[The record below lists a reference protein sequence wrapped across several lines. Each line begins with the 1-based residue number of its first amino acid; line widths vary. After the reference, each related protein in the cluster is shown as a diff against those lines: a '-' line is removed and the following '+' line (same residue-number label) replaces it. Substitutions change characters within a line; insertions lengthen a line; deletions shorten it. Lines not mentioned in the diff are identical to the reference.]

1 MPCTGS
7 LFLHLLLSLQ
17 WSISGEE
24 TEKSRNPWWL
34 NISFEMAKSLLTQMA
49 TSKSRTFFKEKSLR
63 SVKIKFML
71 CCSLKGDN
79 LWASLMVPRE
89 AQSSCAFLHPVNVHL
104 DWQRWMHGKDTCQ
117 LVRLLKRRT
126 LKFPRESHTGRR
138 KAGPT
143 RVRTLIF
150 KDRFTT
156 FYRWW
161 WFNGG
166 KVHLPLGAV

>member
-1 MPCTGS
+1 MSCTGS
-7 LFLHLLLSLQ
+7 LFLHLLLRLQ

-49 TSKSRTFFKEKSLR
+49 TSKSRTFFKEKSLH

-89 AQSSCAFLHPVNVHL
+89 AQSSCAFLHPVNGHL
-104 DWQRWMHGKDTCQ
+104 DWRRWIHGKDTCQ
-117 LVRLLKRRT
+117 TIKT
-126 LKFPRESHTGRR
+126 EDTEIS
-138 KAGPT
+138 
-143 RVRTLIF
+143 
-150 KDRFTT
+150 
-156 FYRWW
+156 
-161 WFNGG
+161 
-166 KVHLPLGAV
+166 LGISYWEKKSWTNQNENPYFQGQIHNFL